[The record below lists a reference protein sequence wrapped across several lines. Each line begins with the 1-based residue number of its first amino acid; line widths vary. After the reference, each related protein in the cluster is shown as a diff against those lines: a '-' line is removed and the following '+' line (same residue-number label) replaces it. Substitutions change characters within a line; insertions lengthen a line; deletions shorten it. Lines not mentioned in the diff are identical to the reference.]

1 MKKQFHLLNGFRVI
15 MLAAAALALY
25 LPATNMPQQTA
36 VAAQETAQVKLP
48 EGIRLASSQTSW
60 QVVAALAY

>member
-25 LPATNMPQQTA
+25 LPATNMPQQTV
-36 VAAQETAQVKLP
+36 VAAQETTQVKLP

-60 QVVAALAY
+60 HVVAALA

>member
-1 MKKQFHLLNGFRVI
+1 

-36 VAAQETAQVKLP
+36 VAAQETTQVKLP

>member
-1 MKKQFHLLNGFRVI
+1 MKKQFHLLNGFRV

-25 LPATNMPQQTA
+25 LPVTNMPQHTV
-36 VAAQETAQVKLP
+36 VAAQETTQVKLP

>member
-25 LPATNMPQQTA
+25 LPATNLPQQTE
-36 VAAQETAQVKLP
+36 VAAQETTQVKLP

-60 QVVAALAY
+60 QVVSALAY